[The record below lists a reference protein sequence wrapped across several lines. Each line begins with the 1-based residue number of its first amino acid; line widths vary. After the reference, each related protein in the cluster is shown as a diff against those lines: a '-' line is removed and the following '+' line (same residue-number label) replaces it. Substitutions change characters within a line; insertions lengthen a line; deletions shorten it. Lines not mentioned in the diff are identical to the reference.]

1 LRHRIPLTI
10 ALDRNSPVALRRQLY
25 EALRD
30 AIGKGGLAPGAMLP
44 STRWLARRLGVS
56 RNTVLNA
63 YEALAAEGL
72 VDGKIGSGTAVPGCV
87 MPLRLPDLGM
97 ILRRSHYPVNRVPL
111 RDPDGNPLY
120 LHRAIP
126 IEGGGQ

>member
-10 ALDRNSPVALRRQLY
+10 ALDRNSRVTLHRQLY
-25 EALRD
+25 QALCD
-30 AIGKGGLAPGAMLP
+30 AIGNGGLPAGSLLP
-44 STRWLARRLGVS
+44 STRWLARRLSVS

-63 YEALAAEGL
+63 YEALASEGI
-72 VDGKIGSGTAVPGCV
+72 VDGRIGSGTAVRSGV
-87 MPLRLPDLGM
+87 RPLPLPDPRI

-120 LHRAIP
+120 LHRAIV
-126 IEGGGQ
+126 

>member
-10 ALDRNSPVALRRQLY
+10 VLDRNSRVTLHRQLY
-25 EALRD
+25 QALRD
-30 AIGKGGLAPGAMLP
+30 AIGKGDLPAGSLLP
-44 STRWLARRLGVS
+44 STRWLARRLSVS

-63 YEALAAEGL
+63 YEALASEGI
-72 VDGKIGSGTAVPGCV
+72 VDGRIGSGTAVRSGV
-87 MPLRLPDLGM
+87 RPLPLPDPRI

-120 LHRAIP
+120 LHRAIV
-126 IEGGGQ
+126 